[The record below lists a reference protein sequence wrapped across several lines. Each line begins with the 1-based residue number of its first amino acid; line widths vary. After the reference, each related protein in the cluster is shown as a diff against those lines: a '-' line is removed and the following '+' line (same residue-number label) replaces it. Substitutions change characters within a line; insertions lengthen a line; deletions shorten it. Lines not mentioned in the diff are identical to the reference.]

1 MLNPNHHFKDF
12 AVIRAIISLDIKSA
26 STTQRNDFDASLEE
40 GGWLKLS
47 QVDTVWCKRFTGI
60 EDTEEGANDVRNRII
75 RRVKKA
81 AESGAIERV
90 TYVAQISNRDAIGR
104 IVWLKSGEYVH
115 RHYDPYPT
123 EVE

>member
-1 MLNPNHHFKDF
+1 M
-12 AVIRAIISLDIKSA
+12 IRAMISLDIKNA

-47 QVDTVWCKRFTGI
+47 HVDTVWCKRFTGV
-60 EDTEEGANDVRNRII
+60 EDNEEGAKDVRNRII
-75 RRVKKA
+75 RRMKKA
-81 AESGAIERV
+81 AASGEIERV

-115 RHYDPYPT
+115 SHYDPYLNA
-123 EVE
+123 VE